1 MHVIKRDGRREDV
14 SFDKVTSRIKKLCY
28 GLTEVVD
35 PTMLSQKVVQ
45 GIFAGERSAARSF
58 LLCALALQSCL
69 RPRARR

>member
-45 GIFAGERSAARSF
+45 GIFAGK
-58 LLCALALQSCL
+58 
-69 RPRARR
+69 RARFTPLLTRSTKSFSAVHY

>member
-45 GIFAGERSAARSF
+45 GIFAGKRCAARLF
-58 LLCALALQSCL
+58 LLCALALQCCSSSCT
-69 RPRARR
+69 RR